1 MQAGTIKMG
10 KIVKISAKNSL
21 TTVRKALKDLHL
33 TMAAENARNKK
44 PKTLADF
51 YGSLPDA
58 LIAATAIHNNLPLL
72 TADTGFTRIKELNI
86 VLIEL

>member
-1 MQAGTIKMG
+1 MG
-10 KIVKISAKNSL
+10 KIVKISAKNNL

-51 YGSLPDA
+51 YGSLPD
-58 LIAATAIHNNLPLL
+58 TFGDGL
-72 TADTGFTRIKELNI
+72 TYQKKIRDEW
-86 VLIEL
+86 